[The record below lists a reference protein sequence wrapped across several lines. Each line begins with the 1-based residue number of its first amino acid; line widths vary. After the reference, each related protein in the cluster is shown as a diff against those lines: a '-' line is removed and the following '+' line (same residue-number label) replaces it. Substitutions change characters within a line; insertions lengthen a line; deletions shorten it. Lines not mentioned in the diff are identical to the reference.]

1 MDKKIQDISFNNIK
15 TRKRDKTN
23 NDDNC
28 QELKNIEYK
37 TLLLNGNS
45 IVSSCIDDTS
55 NNCIDVMLS
64 RESNLTKKIL
74 WNKID
79 KTNKILTFK
88 KFVEK
93 QSTIHSLTDNEKD
106 IFLKYLIDCIDR
118 KMLLKIKD
126 VIYDKEIGEIIDIPN
141 LVFNEISRSF
151 NIKKSD
157 KHVSSLRSLAPTKNK
172 TIKNT

>member
-1 MDKKIQDISFNNIK
+1 MDKKLEDLSFNNIK
-15 TRKRDKTN
+15 TRKRDKTY
-23 NDDNC
+23 NDNNC

-37 TLLLNGNS
+37 TLLINGNS
-45 IVSSCIDDTS
+45 ITCSVDDTS

-79 KTNKILTFK
+79 KTNKIVIFK

-93 QSTIHSLTDNEKD
+93 QGKHYSLNDNEKD
-106 IFLKYLIDCIDR
+106 RFLKYLIDCIDR

-126 VIYDKEIGEIIDIPN
+126 VTYDKDIGEIIDIPN
-141 LVFNEISRSF
+141 LVFNENTRNF
-151 NIKKSD
+151 NIKKSE

-172 TIKNT
+172 TIKNI

>member
-1 MDKKIQDISFNNIK
+1 MDKKIEDISFNNIK
-15 TRKRDKTN
+15 TRKRDKSY

-45 IVSSCIDDTS
+45 ITSTIDDSSNTCID
-55 NNCIDVMLS
+55 IMLS
-64 RESNLTKKIL
+64 RESNLTKNIL

-79 KTNKILTFK
+79 KTNKIIIFK

-93 QSTIHSLTDNEKD
+93 QGLRYSLNINEKER
-106 IFLKYLIDCIDR
+106 FLKYLIDCIDR
-118 KMLLKIKD
+118 KLLLKIRD
-126 VIYDKEIGEIIDIPN
+126 VTYDKDICEIIDIPN
-141 LVFNEISRSF
+141 LVFNENTRNF

-157 KHVSSLRSLAPTKNK
+157 KHVSSLRLAPIKNK
-172 TIKNT
+172 TIKNI

>member
-1 MDKKIQDISFNNIK
+1 MDKKIEDISFNNIK
-15 TRKRDKTN
+15 TRKRDKSN

-45 IVSSCIDDTS
+45 ITSTVDDTI

-64 RESNLTKKIL
+64 RECNLTKKIL

-79 KTNKILTFK
+79 KTNKIAIFK

-93 QSTIHSLTDNEKD
+93 QGNIHSLNILKKTD
-106 IFLKYLIDCIDR
+106 F
-118 KMLLKIKD
+118 
-126 VIYDKEIGEIIDIPN
+126 
-141 LVFNEISRSF
+141 
-151 NIKKSD
+151 
-157 KHVSSLRSLAPTKNK
+157 
-172 TIKNT
+172 